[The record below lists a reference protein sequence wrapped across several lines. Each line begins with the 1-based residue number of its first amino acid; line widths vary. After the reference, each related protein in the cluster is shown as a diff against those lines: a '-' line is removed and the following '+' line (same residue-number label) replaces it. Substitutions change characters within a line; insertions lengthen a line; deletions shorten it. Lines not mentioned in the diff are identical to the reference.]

1 MFLKNLLLNNYKNFS
16 EIKFNFDSKIICF
29 TGMNGVGKTNIV
41 DAIYHLSYTKS
52 YFNSIQADNIKHD
65 QEYMSISGVY
75 EEDNKEE
82 KIVLSLKRNEK
93 KVLIKNGKKYKKFID
108 HIGLI
113 PAVIISPVD
122 RNLITDG
129 SDIRRKFVD
138 GIISQSNKDFLF
150 NLIEYNRTLKQRN
163 KALKLFFNDKKKLVS
178 TLEIYNFKLSKLGL
192 DIYRKRNNFLKE
204 FIPIFKNRYFE
215 LSSNKE
221 QVDIDY
227 KSDLSSKEEFAKTLI
242 NSLEND
248 LRYKYTTRGIHKDD
262 LLFLKDKNSVKK
274 FASQGQQKSF
284 LIALKLAQF
293 DYLSKGNKKPIL
305 LLDDIFDKLDDIRVE
320 QIIKLVND
328 DHFNQIFVTDTNKE
342 RSESIIKKVNK
353 SYKIFQI

>member
-16 EIKFNFDSKIICF
+16 EIKFNFDSKIVCF

-192 DIYRKRNNFLKE
+192 EIYKKRNNFLKE

-227 KSDLSSKEEFAKTLI
+227 KSDLSSKEEFSKILI
-242 NSLEND
+242 KSIEND

>member
-16 EIKFNFDSKIICF
+16 EIKFDFDSKIICF

-52 YFNSIQADNIKHD
+52 YFNSIQADNIKHF

-75 EEDNKEE
+75 EADNKEE

-163 KALKLFFNDKKKLVS
+163 KALKLFFNDKKKLIS

-192 DIYRKRNNFLKE
+192 NIYKKRNDFLKE

-227 KSDLSSKEEFAKTLI
+227 KSDLSSKEEFSKILI

>member
-1 MFLKNLLLNNYKNFS
+1 
-16 EIKFNFDSKIICF
+16 
-29 TGMNGVGKTNIV
+29 MNGVGKTNIV

-65 QEYMSISGVY
+65 QEYMYISGVY

-192 DIYRKRNNFLKE
+192 DIYKKRNNFLKE

-227 KSDLSSKEEFAKTLI
+227 KSDLSSKEEFAKILI

>member
-1 MFLKNLLLNNYKNFS
+1 MFLKKLLLNNYKNFS
-16 EIKFNFDSKIICF
+16 DIKFNFKTKIVCF
-29 TGMNGVGKTNIV
+29 TGLNGVGKTNIV

-52 YFNSIQADNIKHD
+52 YFNTIQADNIKHD
-65 QEYMSISGVY
+65 QEYMTITGVY
-75 EEDNKEE
+75 EMHNKEE
-82 KIVLSLKRNEK
+82 KIALSLKRNEK
-93 KVLIKNGKKYKKFID
+93 KVLMKNGKKYKKFID

-113 PAVIISPVD
+113 PAVIISPID

-129 SDIRRKFVD
+129 SEIRRKFID
-138 GIISQSNKDFLF
+138 GIISQNDKEFLF

-163 KALKLFFNDKKKLVS
+163 KALKLFFNDNKKLLS
-178 TLEIYNFKLSKLGL
+178 TLEIYNYKLSKLGL
-192 DIYRKRNNFLKE
+192 NIYKKRNDFLKE

-221 QVDIDY
+221 LVDIHY
-227 KSDLSSKEEFAKTLI
+227 KSDLNTQEKFSEILN
-242 NSLEND
+242 NSIEND
-248 LRYKYTTRGIHKDD
+248 LRYKYTTKGIHKDD
-262 LLFLKDKNSVKK
+262 LLFLKDTNSVKK

-305 LLDDIFDKLDDIRVE
+305 LLDDIFDKLDDVRVE
-320 QIIKLVND
+320 QIIKLVNND
-328 DHFNQIFVTDTNKE
+328 YFNQIFVTDTNKE

>member
-1 MFLKNLLLNNYKNFS
+1 
-16 EIKFNFDSKIICF
+16 
-29 TGMNGVGKTNIV
+29 MNGVGKTNIV

-75 EEDNKEE
+75 EEDNKEK

-113 PAVIISPVD
+113 PAVIVSPVD

-163 KALKLFFNDKKKLVS
+163 KALKLFFNDKKKLIS

-192 DIYRKRNNFLKE
+192 NIYKKRNDFLKE

-227 KSDLSSKEEFAKTLI
+227 KSDLSSKEEFSKILI

>member
-16 EIKFNFDSKIICF
+16 EIKFDFDSKIVCF

-122 RNLITDG
+122 RNLISDG

-192 DIYRKRNNFLKE
+192 NIYKKRNDFLKE

-227 KSDLSSKEEFAKTLI
+227 KSDLSSKEEFAKILI

>member
-16 EIKFNFDSKIICF
+16 EIKFDFDSKIVCF

-122 RNLITDG
+122 RNLISDG

-192 DIYRKRNNFLKE
+192 DIYKKRNNFLKE

-284 LIALKLAQF
+284 LIALKLAKF

>member
-1 MFLKNLLLNNYKNFS
+1 
-16 EIKFNFDSKIICF
+16 
-29 TGMNGVGKTNIV
+29 MNGVGKTNIV

-163 KALKLFFNDKKKLVS
+163 KALKLFFNDKKKLIS

-192 DIYRKRNNFLKE
+192 NIYKKRNDFLKE

-227 KSDLSSKEEFAKTLI
+227 KSDLSSKEEFAKILI

>member
-192 DIYRKRNNFLKE
+192 NIYKKRNDFLKE

-227 KSDLSSKEEFAKTLI
+227 KSDLSSKEEFAKILI

>member
-16 EIKFNFDSKIICF
+16 EIKFDFDSKIICF

-163 KALKLFFNDKKKLVS
+163 KALKLFFNDKKKLIS

-192 DIYRKRNNFLKE
+192 NIYKKRNDFLKE

-227 KSDLSSKEEFAKTLI
+227 KSDLSSKEEFSKILI

>member
-192 DIYRKRNNFLKE
+192 DIYKKRNNFLKE

-227 KSDLSSKEEFAKTLI
+227 KSDLSSKEEFAKILI

>member
-1 MFLKNLLLNNYKNFS
+1 M
-16 EIKFNFDSKIICF
+16 
-29 TGMNGVGKTNIV
+29 
-41 DAIYHLSYTKS
+41 
-52 YFNSIQADNIKHD
+52 
-65 QEYMSISGVY
+65 
-75 EEDNKEE
+75 
-82 KIVLSLKRNEK
+82 
-93 KVLIKNGKKYKKFID
+93 KNGKKYKKFID

-129 SDIRRKFVD
+129 SEIRRKFID
-138 GIISQSNKDFLF
+138 GVISQNDKEFLF

-178 TLEIYNFKLSKLGL
+178 TLEIYNFNLSKLGL
-192 DIYRKRNNFLKE
+192 NIYKKRNDFLKE

-215 LSSNKE
+215 LSNNKE
-221 QVDIDY
+221 LVDIDY
-227 KSDLSSKEEFAKTLI
+227 KSDLNNEEEFSKILN
-242 NSLEND
+242 NSIEND
-248 LRYKYTTRGIHKDD
+248 LRYKYTTKGIHKDD

-305 LLDDIFDKLDDIRVE
+305 LLDDIFDKLDDVRVE

>member
-1 MFLKNLLLNNYKNFS
+1 
-16 EIKFNFDSKIICF
+16 
-29 TGMNGVGKTNIV
+29 MNGVGKTNIV

-122 RNLITDG
+122 RNLISDG

-192 DIYRKRNNFLKE
+192 DIYKKRNNFLKE

-284 LIALKLAQF
+284 LIALKLAKF

>member
-16 EIKFNFDSKIICF
+16 EIKFDFDSKIVCF

-122 RNLITDG
+122 RNLISDG

-192 DIYRKRNNFLKE
+192 DIYKKRNDFLKE

-227 KSDLSSKEEFAKTLI
+227 KSDLSSKEEFAKILI

-284 LIALKLAQF
+284 LIALKLAKF

>member
-1 MFLKNLLLNNYKNFS
+1 
-16 EIKFNFDSKIICF
+16 
-29 TGMNGVGKTNIV
+29 MNGVGKTNIV

>member
-163 KALKLFFNDKKKLVS
+163 KALKLFFNDKKKLIS

-192 DIYRKRNNFLKE
+192 NIYKKRNDFLKE

-227 KSDLSSKEEFAKTLI
+227 KSDLSSKEEFSKILI

>member
-16 EIKFNFDSKIICF
+16 EIKFDFDSKIVCF

-52 YFNSIQADNIKHD
+52 YFNSIQADNVKHD

-122 RNLITDG
+122 RNLISDG

-163 KALKLFFNDKKKLVS
+163 KALKLFFNDKKKLIS

-192 DIYRKRNNFLKE
+192 NIYKKRNDFLKE

-227 KSDLSSKEEFAKTLI
+227 KSDLSSKEEFAKILI

-284 LIALKLAQF
+284 LIALKLAKF

>member
-1 MFLKNLLLNNYKNFS
+1 MFLKNLLLNNYKNFN
-16 EIKFNFDSKIICF
+16 EIKFDFDSKIICF

-163 KALKLFFNDKKKLVS
+163 KALKLFFNDKKKLIS

-192 DIYRKRNNFLKE
+192 NIFKKRNDFLKE

-227 KSDLSSKEEFAKTLI
+227 KSDLSSKEDFFEILI

-248 LRYKYTTRGIHKDD
+248 LKYKYTTRGIHKDD

>member
-16 EIKFNFDSKIICF
+16 EIKFNFDSKIVCF

-163 KALKLFFNDKKKLVS
+163 KALKLFFNDKEKLVS

-192 DIYRKRNNFLKE
+192 EIYKKRNNFLKE

-221 QVDIDY
+221 HVDIDY
-227 KSDLSSKEEFAKTLI
+227 KSDLSSKEEFAKILI

>member
-1 MFLKNLLLNNYKNFS
+1 
-16 EIKFNFDSKIICF
+16 
-29 TGMNGVGKTNIV
+29 MNGVGKTNIV

-192 DIYRKRNNFLKE
+192 DIYKKRNNFLKE

-227 KSDLSSKEEFAKTLI
+227 KSDLSSKEEFAKILI

>member
-1 MFLKNLLLNNYKNFS
+1 
-16 EIKFNFDSKIICF
+16 
-29 TGMNGVGKTNIV
+29 MNGVGKTNIV

-163 KALKLFFNDKKKLVS
+163 KALKLFINDKKKLVS

-192 DIYRKRNNFLKE
+192 DIYKKRNNFLKE

-227 KSDLSSKEEFAKTLI
+227 KSDLSSKEEFAKILI

>member
-1 MFLKNLLLNNYKNFS
+1 
-16 EIKFNFDSKIICF
+16 
-29 TGMNGVGKTNIV
+29 MNGVGKTNIV

-192 DIYRKRNNFLKE
+192 DIYKKRNNFLKE

>member
-65 QEYMSISGVY
+65 QEYMYISGVY

-192 DIYRKRNNFLKE
+192 DIYKKRNNFLKE

-227 KSDLSSKEEFAKTLI
+227 KSDLSSKEEFAKILI

>member
-16 EIKFNFDSKIICF
+16 EIKFDFDSKIVCF

-122 RNLITDG
+122 RNLISDG

-192 DIYRKRNNFLKE
+192 NIYKKRNDFLKE

-227 KSDLSSKEEFAKTLI
+227 KSDLSSKEEFAKILI

-284 LIALKLAQF
+284 LIALKLAKF

>member
-1 MFLKNLLLNNYKNFS
+1 
-16 EIKFNFDSKIICF
+16 
-29 TGMNGVGKTNIV
+29 MNGVGKTNIV

-163 KALKLFFNDKKKLVS
+163 KALKLFFNDKKKLIS

-192 DIYRKRNNFLKE
+192 NIYKKRNDFLKE

-227 KSDLSSKEEFAKTLI
+227 KSDLSSKEEFSKILI

>member
-1 MFLKNLLLNNYKNFS
+1 MFLKKLLLNNYKNFS
-16 EIKFNFDSKIICF
+16 EIKFDFDTKIICF

-52 YFNSIQADNIKHD
+52 YFNSVQADNIKHD
-65 QEYMSISGVY
+65 QEYMTVTGIY
-75 EEDNKEE
+75 EKDNKEE
-82 KIVLSLKRNEK
+82 KITLSLKRNEK

-129 SDIRRKFVD
+129 SDIRRKFID
-138 GIISQSNKDFLF
+138 GIISQSDKDFLF

-163 KALKLFFNDKKKLVS
+163 KALKLFFNDKKKLIS

-192 DIYRKRNNFLKE
+192 NIYKNRNSFLKE

-215 LSSNKE
+215 LSNNKE
-221 QVDIDY
+221 LVDIEY
-227 KSDLSSKEEFAKTLI
+227 RSDLNNEEEFSKILI

-262 LLFLKDKNSVKK
+262 LLFLKDKNSIKK

-293 DYLSKGNKKPIL
+293 DYLSKSDKKPIL
-305 LLDDIFDKLDDIRVE
+305 LLDDIFDKLDDTRVE
-320 QIIKLVND
+320 QMIKLVND

-342 RSESIIKKVNK
+342 RSEIIIKKVNK

>member
-65 QEYMSISGVY
+65 QEYMYISGVY

-192 DIYRKRNNFLKE
+192 DIYKKRNNFLKE

-227 KSDLSSKEEFAKTLI
+227 KSDLSSKEEFAKILI

-320 QIIKLVND
+320 QIIILVND